1 MNILGIIPA
10 RGGKQQ
16 LPNKNILS
24 LLGRP
29 VIAYTILA
37 AQKSSLI
44 DRLVVSTENRDI
56 ASAAKQFK
64 VEVVDRPPELALDTS
79 PLEDSLRHAVKYLE
93 KEDNYQADIVVQML
107 ANVPVRKEGII
118 DKVINKLIDTDT
130 DSVATV
136 YPVDQYPQ
144 WMKKMDKDGY
154 LRSFLPLTKEYRRQD
169 IEQMYLLDGAV
180 IAIKRDILMETVGMK
195 GVYLY
200 TGRNV
205 LGVIQNRKY
214 AIEIDTQEDFS
225 IAESF
230 LKIMKTKEK
239 PQPEENRIGSRL
251 VEGGDPYLIMAETIK
266 ESNQHEKNNCF

>member
-1 MNILGIIPA
+1 MNILGVIPA

-16 LPNKNILS
+16 LPNKNILP

-37 AQKSSLI
+37 AQRSSLI

-56 ASAAKQFK
+56 ASVAKQLN
-64 VEVVDRPPELALDTS
+64 VEVVDRPSELALDTS
-79 PLEDSLRHAVKYLE
+79 PLEDSLRHAVEYLE
-93 KEDNYQADIVVQML
+93 KEDNYQTDIVVQML
-107 ANVPVRKEGII
+107 ANVPVRKGGII
-118 DKVINKLIDTDT
+118 DEVINKLIDTDA

-154 LRSFLPLTKEYRRQD
+154 LRPFLPLTKEYRRQD

-205 LGVIQNRKY
+205 LGIIQNKRY

-230 LKIMKTKEK
+230 LKIVNTKER
-239 PQPEENRIGSRL
+239 PQ
-251 VEGGDPYLIMAETIK
+251 
-266 ESNQHEKNNCF
+266 Q

>member
-16 LPNKNILS
+16 LSNKNTLS

-37 AQKSSLI
+37 AQKASLI

-56 ASAAKQFK
+56 ASVAKQLN
-64 VEVVDRPPELALDTS
+64 VRVVDRPSGLALDTS
-79 PLEDSLRHAVKYLE
+79 PLEDSLRHVVRYLK

-107 ANVPVRKEGII
+107 ANVPVRKEGMI
-118 DKVINKLIDTDT
+118 DRVINKLIDTDA

-136 YPVDQYPQ
+136 YSVDQYPQ
-144 WMKKMDKDGY
+144 WMKKMDQDGY

-180 IAIKRDILMETVGMK
+180 IAIKRDILMETAGMK

-214 AIEIDTQEDFS
+214 AIEIDSQEDFS

-239 PQPEENRIGSRL
+239 TQPEKNKTGNRL
-251 VEGGDPYLIMAETIK
+251 VEEGDPDLIMAETIK
-266 ESNQHEKNNCF
+266 ESN